1 MMTMTLWSACA
12 ALAIGALSTIAYAR
26 RRRWIEALLAAAA
39 ALALAGLA
47 GADLVPLPGTVANA
61 GSTLTLSPAAWDAGT
76 PPDLNGVTRLRL
88 QGDGLRAAQW
98 RDLPA
103 LPLDWNAPAT
113 PALRLDFPSTIAL
126 GRMFTLRLARSWQ
139 APGKLQLLAENGQV
153 LAEDNGEGPLSVQW
167 LPPLAENLVLTARL
181 FDGAG
186 KLVDQGPVPLRV
198 TAPLPLQVRGRF
210 GAPSFDLRALDD
222 LLAASGAVIDWQVAL
237 GKALSRS
244 ETARAP
250 VAQPDLE
257 ILDAAWFERAGDAAR
272 AAVLA
277 RVAEGGRLL
286 VLGADA
292 ADAGLWS
299 RSVGLQLRP
308 QSADKT
314 WGALALAGA
323 AWNPNETGASAGA
336 AAAWS
341 GAGGIWT
348 RDWRQGRIAWLGVGG
363 WHRLAISEPRRLAL
377 WWQDVLDRLDVRRR
391 QDLAWLDPDEMP
403 LPRQRL
409 ALCARGDGLAQTD
422 AVTFPALGQ
431 ALPWQPRADLVD
443 ASCVA
448 LWPRQAGWLAVQ
460 PRRLPQSAAARS
472 ASQKIAAQ
480 AALASHAVYVYR
492 DGDWPLWQRAQRRA
506 ATLAYA
512 ARTPAPAA
520 TVPRALPAWPFG
532 VAFALAMLGLW
543 WRERR

>member
-1 MMTMTLWSACA
+1 MMTMTMWTAIG
-12 ALAIGALSTIAYAR
+12 ALAIGMLSMVAYAR
-26 RRRWIEALLAAAA
+26 RRRWIEALLAAVA

-47 GADLVPLPGTVANA
+47 GADLVTLPGTVADT
-61 GSTLTLSPAAWDAGT
+61 GSTLTLAPAAWDAGT

-103 LPLDWNAPAT
+103 LPLDWKPPDT
-113 PALRLDFPSTIAL
+113 PALRLDFPSAIAL
-126 GRMFTLRLARSWQ
+126 GRIFTLRLERSWQ

-153 LAEDNGEGPLSVQW
+153 LAEDKGSGPLAVQW
-167 LPPLAENLVLTARL
+167 LPPLAENLVLRARL

-186 KLVDQGPVPLRV
+186 RLVDEGPVPLRV
-198 TAPLPLQVRGRF
+198 TALLPLQVRGRF

-222 LLAASGAVIDWQVAL
+222 LLAGSGAVIDWQVEL

-250 VAQPDLE
+250 MTQPDLE
-257 ILDAAWFERAGDAAR
+257 IVDAAWFEHAGDAAR

-286 VLGADA
+286 VLGANA

-308 QSADKT
+308 QPADRT
-314 WGALALAGA
+314 VGALALASA
-323 AWNPNETGASAGA
+323 AWNPNETGTSAGA

-348 RDWRQGRIAWLGVGG
+348 RGWRQGRIGWLGVGG
-363 WHRLAISEPRRLAL
+363 WHRLAIAEPRRLAL

-422 AVTFPALGQ
+422 ALTFPALGQ
-431 ALPWQPRADLVD
+431 ALPWQRRADLVD
-443 ASCVA
+443 AACVA
-448 LWPRQAGWLAVQ
+448 LWPRRSGWLAVQ
-460 PRRLPQSAAARS
+460 ARRAPQSAAA
-472 ASQKIAAQ
+472 Q
-480 AALASHAVYVYR
+480 AAREGTGQAVPEAHAVYVYR
-492 DGDWPLWQRAQRRA
+492 DGDWPLWQRAQRRD

-512 ARTPAPAA
+512 ARTPAPA
-520 TVPRALPAWPFG
+520 TSVTRPLPAWPFG
-532 VAFALAMLGLW
+532 VVFAFAMLGLW